1 MAFTF
6 LTSPTEAPFPW
17 RQRAQLRWRD
27 SAVTIDTWLVEM
39 YAVNMA
45 GTATG
50 SALATAY
57 VASNI
62 PSTNDATI
70 NMETWTA
77 SSFGYYSPYVTFT
90 TASKPVPSVDAISVF
105 YENTYGVQFQ
115 IYSVTGGVKSAL
127 QGSHNYI
134 PVYYATNQ
142 GWDWSQDFSDYFPDG
157 GTKKGWMTDREDTTF
172 IRVDMALEDEGA
184 ATLLQMENYSY
195 AYDTGKD
202 TANCDWD
209 NVIYTVYEGG
219 TLQNTLTLNLSSIP
233 TTWPNAAQYIPI
245 GPANIKDNA
254 GWTIPGYDLNT
265 EDWEYYEVTPRD
277 GTTPLSKPIRVY
289 RDCRPIKHKPA
300 QLYWIGS
307 RGGAEI
313 LRFDGRVKDNYDVG
327 GRDTY
332 TTNIELESRFSGL
345 GLTFAPESYSYEPER
360 VPLPST
366 GKRSFS
372 LSEDFFSDA
381 ERELFKSAM
390 TATYLMVRYDGKWY
404 PCRMKTTNYAHE
416 QSASKLLPISCEV
429 EILTNLK
436 C

>member
-1 MAFTF
+1 MAFQF
-6 LTSPTEAPFPW
+6 LTPPTEAPFPW

-27 SAVTIDTWLVEM
+27 TAVTIDTWLVEM
-39 YAVNMA
+39 YVVNMA
-45 GTATG
+45 GTVGANPI
-50 SALATAY
+50 ATAY
-57 VASNI
+57 VAPGN
-62 PSTNDATI
+62 PSTNEATL

-77 SSFGYYSPYVTFT
+77 SSEGYYAPYLTFT
-90 TASKPVPSVDAISVF
+90 AGNKPTPSVEAISVF
-105 YENTYGVQFQ
+105 YQNTYGVQFQ
-115 IYSVTGGVKSAL
+115 FYSVTGGVKSAL

-134 PVYYATNQ
+134 PIYYATNQ
-142 GWDWSQDFSDYFPDG
+142 GWDWSQDFSDYFPDSAL
-157 GTKKGWMTDREDTTF
+157 KKGWMTDREDTTF

-209 NVIYTVYEGG
+209 NVVYTVYEGA
-219 TLQNTLTLNLSSIP
+219 LQNTLTLNLGTVP
-233 TTWPNAAQYIPI
+233 TNWNSAAQHIPI
-245 GPANIKDNA
+245 GPANIKDNVNWA
-254 GWTIPGYDLNT
+254 IPGYDLNT

-332 TTNIELESRFSGL
+332 TTNRDLESRFSGL
-345 GLTFAPESYSYEPER
+345 GLTFAPELYSYEPER

-429 EILTNLK
+429 ELLTNLK

>member
-1 MAFTF
+1 MA
-6 LTSPTEAPFPW
+6 P
-17 RQRAQLRWRD
+17 
-27 SAVTIDTWLVEM
+27 
-39 YAVNMA
+39 
-45 GTATG
+45 
-50 SALATAY
+50 
-57 VASNI
+57 
-62 PSTNDATI
+62 
-70 NMETWTA
+70 
-77 SSFGYYSPYVTFT
+77 
-90 TASKPVPSVDAISVF
+90 
-105 YENTYGVQFQ
+105 
-115 IYSVTGGVKSAL
+115 
-127 QGSHNYI
+127 
-134 PVYYATNQ
+134 
-142 GWDWSQDFSDYFPDG
+142 
-157 GTKKGWMTDREDTTF
+157 
-172 IRVDMALEDEGA
+172 EDEGA

-209 NVIYTVYEGG
+209 RVNYSVFYNGISQNV
-219 TLQNTLTLNLSSIP
+219 LNLSLGTVP
-233 TTWPNAAQYIPI
+233 TGWANAAQHIPI
-245 GPANIKDNA
+245 GPANINDNA
-254 GWTIPGYDLNT
+254 GWAITYDLT
-265 EDWEYYEVTPRD
+265 TQPWDYIQITPTD
-277 GTTPLSKPIRVY
+277 GATNNCKPIRVY

-313 LRFDGRVKDNYDVG
+313 LRFDGRVKDNYEVG

-332 TTNIELESRFSGL
+332 TTNLDLESRFSGL
-345 GLTFAPESYSYEPER
+345 GVAFYPEIFSYEPER

-390 TATYLMVRYDGKWY
+390 TATYLMVRYDGQWY

-429 EILTNLK
+429 ELLTNLK

>member
-6 LTSPTEAPFPW
+6 LSPPTEAPFPW

-27 SAVTIDTWLVEM
+27 TAVTIDTWLVEM

-45 GTATG
+45 GTAVG
-50 SALATAY
+50 SPLATAY

-62 PSTNDATI
+62 PSTNDATL

-77 SSFGYYSPYVTFT
+77 SDQGYYAPYLTFT
-90 TASKPVPSVDAISVF
+90 TGSKPVPSVDAISVF
-105 YENTYGVQFQ
+105 YQNTYGVQFQ
-115 IYSVTGGVKSAL
+115 IYSVTGGVKSGL

-134 PVYYATNQ
+134 PVYNATNQ
-142 GWDWSQDFSDYFPDG
+142 GWDWSQDFSDYFPDSAL
-157 GTKKGWMTDREDTTF
+157 KKGWMTDREDTTF

-209 NVIYTVYEGG
+209 NVVYTVYEGA
-219 TLQNTLTLNLSSIP
+219 LQNTLTLNLGTVP
-233 TTWPNAAQYIPI
+233 TNWPDAAQHIPI
-245 GPANIKDNA
+245 GPANIKDNVN
-254 GWTIPGYDLNT
+254 WTIPGYDLNT
-265 EDWEYYEVTPRD
+265 EDWDYYEVTPRD

-332 TTNIELESRFSGL
+332 TTNLDLESRFSGL
-345 GLTFAPESYSYEPER
+345 ALTFASESYKYQPER

-429 EILTNLK
+429 ELLTNLK

>member
-1 MAFTF
+1 
-6 LTSPTEAPFPW
+6 
-17 RQRAQLRWRD
+17 
-27 SAVTIDTWLVEM
+27 M
-39 YAVNMA
+39 YAINMA
-45 GTATG
+45 GTVVG
-50 SALATAY
+50 SPIATAY
-57 VASNI
+57 VAITNPGSNE
-62 PSTNDATI
+62 ATL

-77 SSFGYYSPYVTFT
+77 TDQGYFAPYLVFT
-90 TASKPVPSVDAISVF
+90 AGTKPTPSVEAISVF
-105 YENTYGVQFQ
+105 YQNTYGVQFQ
-115 IYSVTGGVKSAL
+115 FYSVTGGVKSAL

-134 PVYYATNQ
+134 PIYYATNQ
-142 GWDWSQDFSDYFPDG
+142 GWDWSQDFSDYFPDSS
-157 GTKKGWMTDREDTTF
+157 TKKGWMTDREDTTY
-172 IRVDMALEDEGA
+172 IRVDMAPEDEGA

-209 NVIYTVYEGG
+209 TVNYSVFYNGTSQNV
-219 TLQNTLTLNLSSIP
+219 LNLSLSTVP
-233 TTWPNAAQYIPI
+233 TGWTTAAQQIPI
-245 GPANIKDNA
+245 GPANINDNA
-254 GWTIPGYDLNT
+254 NWTITYDLT
-265 EDWEYYEVTPRD
+265 TQPWDYIQITPTD
-277 GTTPLSKPIRVY
+277 GATDNCKPIRVY

-332 TTNIELESRFSGL
+332 TTNLDLESRFSGL
-345 GLTFAPESYSYEPER
+345 SIAFAPELYSYEPER
-360 VPLPST
+360 VPRPST

-390 TATYLMVRYDGKWY
+390 TATYLMVRYDGQWY

-429 EILTNLK
+429 ELLTNLK

>member
-1 MAFTF
+1 MAFEF
-6 LTSPTEAPFPW
+6 LSPPTEAPFSW

-27 SAVTIDTWLVEM
+27 NAVTIDTWLVEM

-45 GTATG
+45 GTVGANPI
-50 SALATAY
+50 ATAY
-57 VASNI
+57 VAPRNPSN
-62 PSTNDATI
+62 NDATL

-77 SSFGYYSPYVTFT
+77 SSYGYYSPYVTFT

-105 YENTYGVQFQ
+105 YQNTYGVQFQ
-115 IYSVTGGVKSAL
+115 FYSVTGGVKSAL

-134 PVYYATNQ
+134 PIYYATNQ
-142 GWDWSQDFSDYFPDG
+142 SWDWSQDFSDYFPDSA
-157 GTKKGWMTDREDTTF
+157 TKKGWMTDRKDTTY
-172 IRVDMALEDEGA
+172 IRVDMAPEDEGA

-209 NVIYTVYEGG
+209 TVNYTVYYNG
-219 TLQNTLTLNLSSIP
+219 TSQNILNLSLASVP
-233 TTWPNAAQYIPI
+233 TGWDSAAQHIPI
-245 GPANIKDNA
+245 GPANINDNA
-254 GWTIPGYDLNT
+254 GWTITYDLTT
-265 EDWEYYEVTPRD
+265 EPWDYIQITPND
-277 GTTPLSKPIRVY
+277 GATNNCKPIRVY

-332 TTNIELESRFSGL
+332 TTNLDLESRFSGL
-345 GLTFAPESYSYEPER
+345 ALTFASESYKYQPER

-390 TATYLMVRYDGKWY
+390 TATYLMVRYEGKWY

-429 EILTNLK
+429 ELLTNLK

>member
-1 MAFTF
+1 MAFQ
-6 LTSPTEAPFPW
+6 LLSSPTEAPFPW

-27 SAVTIDTWLVEM
+27 NTVTIDTWLVEM
-39 YAVNMA
+39 YVVNMA
-45 GTATG
+45 GTVGANPI
-50 SALATAY
+50 ATAY
-57 VASNI
+57 VASNT
-62 PSTNDATI
+62 PSSNDATL

-77 SSFGYYSPYVTFT
+77 SSQGFYAPYLTFT
-90 TASKPVPSVDAISVF
+90 AANKPTPSVEAISVF
-105 YENTYGVQFQ
+105 YQNTYGVQFQ
-115 IYSVTGGVKSAL
+115 FYSVTGGVKSAL

-134 PVYYATNQ
+134 PIYYATNQ
-142 GWDWSQDFSDYFPDG
+142 GWDWSQDFSDYFPDSA
-157 GTKKGWMTDREDTTF
+157 TKKGWMTDREDTAY
-172 IRVDMALEDEGA
+172 IRVDMAPEDEGA

-209 NVIYTVYEGG
+209 TVNYTVYYNG
-219 TLQNTLTLNLSSIP
+219 TSQNVLNLSLASVP
-233 TTWPNAAQYIPI
+233 TNWDSAAQHIPI
-245 GPANIKDNA
+245 GPANINDNA
-254 GWTIPGYDLNT
+254 NWTITYDLT
-265 EDWEYYEVTPRD
+265 TQPWDYIQITPND
-277 GTTPLSKPIRVY
+277 GTTNNCKPIRVY

-332 TTNIELESRFSGL
+332 TTNLDLESRFSGL
-345 GLTFAPESYSYEPER
+345 GITVAAELWSYEPER

-390 TATYLMVRYDGKWY
+390 TATYLMVRYDGQWY

-429 EILTNLK
+429 ELLTNLK

>member
-1 MAFTF
+1 MAFQ
-6 LTSPTEAPFPW
+6 LLSSPTEAPFPW
-17 RQRAQLRWRD
+17 RQRAQLRWND
-27 SAVTIDTWLVEM
+27 TAATIDTWLVEM
-39 YAVNMA
+39 YAINMT
-45 GTATG
+45 GTTVG

-57 VASNI
+57 VAPRSPSSNE
-62 PSTNDATI
+62 ATL

-77 SSFGYYSPYVTFT
+77 SDQGYYAPYLTFT

-105 YENTYGVQFQ
+105 YQNTYGVQFQ

-134 PVYYATNQ
+134 PIYYATNQ
-142 GWDWSQDFSDYFPDG
+142 GWDWSQDFSDYFPDSA
-157 GTKKGWMTDREDTTF
+157 TKKGWMTDREDTAY
-172 IRVDMALEDEGA
+172 IRVDMAPEDEGA

-209 NVIYTVYEGG
+209 RVNYSVFYNGISQNV
-219 TLQNTLTLNLSSIP
+219 LNLSLGTVP
-233 TTWPNAAQYIPI
+233 TGWANAAQHIPI
-245 GPANIKDNA
+245 GPANINDNA
-254 GWTIPGYDLNT
+254 GWAITYDLT
-265 EDWEYYEVTPRD
+265 TQPWDYIQITPTD
-277 GTTPLSKPIRVY
+277 GATNNCKPIRVY

-313 LRFDGRVKDNYDVG
+313 LRFDGRVKDNYEVG

-332 TTNIELESRFSGL
+332 TTNLDLESRFSGL
-345 GLTFAPESYSYEPER
+345 GVAFYPEIFSYEPER

-390 TATYLMVRYDGKWY
+390 TATYLMVRYDGQWY

-429 EILTNLK
+429 ELLTNLK

>member
-1 MAFTF
+1 
-6 LTSPTEAPFPW
+6 
-17 RQRAQLRWRD
+17 
-27 SAVTIDTWLVEM
+27 M
-39 YAVNMA
+39 YVVNMA
-45 GTATG
+45 GTAVG
-50 SALATAY
+50 SPLATAY
-57 VASNI
+57 VASTI
-62 PSTNDATI
+62 PSSNDATL

-77 SSFGYYSPYVTFT
+77 SDQGYFAPYLVFT
-90 TASKPVPSVDAISVF
+90 AGTKPVPSVDAISVF
-105 YENTYGVQFQ
+105 YQNTYGVQFQ
-115 IYSVTGGVKSAL
+115 FYSVTGGVKSAL

-134 PVYYATNQ
+134 PIYYATNQ
-142 GWDWSQDFSDYFPDG
+142 GWDWSQDFSDYFPDSS
-157 GTKKGWMTDREDTTF
+157 TKKGWMTDREDTTY
-172 IRVDMALEDEGA
+172 IRVDMAPEDEGA

-209 NVIYTVYEGG
+209 TVNYSVFYNG
-219 TLQNTLTLNLSSIP
+219 TSQNILNLSLSTVP
-233 TTWPNAAQYIPI
+233 TGWTNAAQHIPI
-245 GPANIKDNA
+245 GPANINDNA
-254 GWTIPGYDLNT
+254 GWLITYDLT
-265 EDWEYYEVTPRD
+265 TQPWDYIQITPTD
-277 GTTPLSKPIRVY
+277 GATDNCKPIRVY

-313 LRFDGRVKDNYDVG
+313 LRFDGRVKDNYEVG

-332 TTNIELESRFSGL
+332 TTNLDLESRFSGL
-345 GLTFAPESYSYEPER
+345 ALTFAAESYSYEPER
-360 VPLPST
+360 VPRPST
-366 GKRSFS
+366 GKRSLS

-390 TATYLMVRYDGKWY
+390 TATYLMVRYDSKWY

-429 EILTNLK
+429 ELLTNLK

>member
-1 MAFTF
+1 MAFQF
-6 LTSPTEAPFPW
+6 LTPPTEAPFPW

-27 SAVTIDTWLVEM
+27 NAVTIDTWLVEM

-45 GTATG
+45 GAAVGTP
-50 SALATAY
+50 LATAY

-62 PSTNDATI
+62 PSTNDATL

-77 SSFGYYSPYVTFT
+77 SSQGYYAPYLVFT
-90 TASKPVPSVDAISVF
+90 TGTKPTPSVEAISVF

-142 GWDWSQDFSDYFPDG
+142 GWDWSQDFSDYFPDDA
-157 GTKKGWMTDREDTTF
+157 TKKGWMTDREDTTY
-172 IRVDMALEDEGA
+172 IRVDMAPEDEGA
-184 ATLLQMENYSY
+184 ATLLQMESYSY

-209 NVIYTVYEGG
+209 TVNYSVFYNGVS
-219 TLQNTLTLNLSSIP
+219 QNILNLSLASVP
-233 TTWPNAAQYIPI
+233 TNWNSATQHIPI
-245 GPANIKDNA
+245 GPANINDNA
-254 GWTIPGYDLNT
+254 GWALTYDLTTQPWDYIQIKPN
-265 EDWEYYEVTPRD
+265 D
-277 GTTPLSKPIRVY
+277 GATDNCKPIRVY

-332 TTNIELESRFSGL
+332 TTNLDLESRFSGL
-345 GLTFAPESYSYEPER
+345 GLPFGSEAYRHEPER

-390 TATYLMVRYDGKWY
+390 TATYLMVRYDGQWY
-404 PCRMKTTNYAHE
+404 PCRMKTTNYVHE

-429 EILTNLK
+429 ELLTNLK

>member
-1 MAFTF
+1 MAFQ
-6 LTSPTEAPFPW
+6 LLSPPTEAPFPW

-27 SAVTIDTWLVEM
+27 TAVTIDTWLVEM

-50 SALATAY
+50 SPLATAY
-57 VASNI
+57 VASTI
-62 PSTNDATI
+62 PSSNDATI
-70 NMETWTA
+70 NMKTWTA
-77 SSFGYYSPYVTFT
+77 SSEGYYAPYLVFT
-90 TASKPVPSVDAISVF
+90 AGTKPAPSVEPISVF
-105 YENTYGVQFQ
+105 FQNTYGVQFQ
-115 IYSVTGGVKSAL
+115 IYSVTGGVKSAIK
-127 QGSHNYI
+127 GSHNYI
-134 PVYYATNQ
+134 PVYFATNQ
-142 GWDWSQDFSDYFPDG
+142 EWDWSQDFSDYFPDSA
-157 GTKKGWMTDREDTTF
+157 TKKGWMTDREDTAY
-172 IRVDMALEDEGA
+172 IRVDMAPEDEGA

-209 NVIYTVYEGG
+209 TVNYSVFYNG
-219 TLQNTLTLNLSSIP
+219 TSQNILNLTLASVP
-233 TTWPNAAQYIPI
+233 TSWNSAAQHIPI
-245 GPANIKDNA
+245 GPANINDNA
-254 GWTIPGYDLNT
+254 GWTLTYDLTT
-265 EDWEYYEVTPRD
+265 EPWDYIQIKPNN
-277 GTTPLSKPIRVY
+277 GTTDNCKPIRVY

-332 TTNIELESRFSGL
+332 TTNLDLESRFSGL
-345 GLTFAPESYSYEPER
+345 GFTIAPELYSYEPER

-390 TATYLMVRYDGKWY
+390 TATYLMVRYDGQWY

-429 EILTNLK
+429 ELLTNLK

>member
-1 MAFTF
+1 MAFEF
-6 LTSPTEAPFPW
+6 LSPPTEAPFPW

-27 SAVTIDTWLVEM
+27 TAATIDTWLVEM
-39 YAVNMA
+39 YAINMA
-45 GTATG
+45 GTAVG
-50 SALATAY
+50 IPIATAY
-57 VASNI
+57 VAITNPGSNE
-62 PSTNDATI
+62 ATL

-77 SSFGYYSPYVTFT
+77 TDQGYFAPYLVFT
-90 TASKPVPSVDAISVF
+90 AGTKPTPSVEAISVF
-105 YENTYGVQFQ
+105 YQNTYGVQFQ
-115 IYSVTGGVKSAL
+115 FYSVTGGVKSAL

-134 PVYYATNQ
+134 PIYYATNQ
-142 GWDWSQDFSDYFPDG
+142 GWDWSQDFSDYFPDSS
-157 GTKKGWMTDREDTTF
+157 TKKGWMTDREDTTY
-172 IRVDMALEDEGA
+172 IRVDMAPEDEGA

-209 NVIYTVYEGG
+209 TVNYSVFYNG
-219 TLQNTLTLNLSSIP
+219 TSQNILNLSLSTVP
-233 TTWPNAAQYIPI
+233 TGWTNAAQHIPI
-245 GPANIKDNA
+245 GPANINDNA
-254 GWTIPGYDLNT
+254 GWLITYDLT
-265 EDWEYYEVTPRD
+265 TQPWDYIQITPTD
-277 GTTPLSKPIRVY
+277 GATDNCKPIRVY

-313 LRFDGRVKDNYDVG
+313 LRFDGRVKDNYEVG

-332 TTNIELESRFSGL
+332 TTNLDLESRFSGL
-345 GLTFAPESYSYEPER
+345 ALTFAAESYSYEPER
-360 VPLPST
+360 VPRPST
-366 GKRSFS
+366 GKRSLS

-429 EILTNLK
+429 ELLTNLK

>member
-1 MAFTF
+1 
-6 LTSPTEAPFPW
+6 
-17 RQRAQLRWRD
+17 
-27 SAVTIDTWLVEM
+27 M
-39 YAVNMA
+39 YAINMA
-45 GTATG
+45 GTVVG
-50 SALATAY
+50 SPIATAY
-57 VASNI
+57 VAITNPGSNE
-62 PSTNDATI
+62 ATL

-77 SSFGYYSPYVTFT
+77 TDQGYFAPYLVFT
-90 TASKPVPSVDAISVF
+90 AGTKPVPSVDAISVF
-105 YENTYGVQFQ
+105 YQNTYGVQFQ
-115 IYSVTGGVKSAL
+115 FYSVTGGVKSAL

-134 PVYYATNQ
+134 PIYYATNQ
-142 GWDWSQDFSDYFPDG
+142 GWDWSQDFSDYFPDSS
-157 GTKKGWMTDREDTTF
+157 TKKGWMTDREDTTY
-172 IRVDMALEDEGA
+172 IRVDMAPEDEGA

-209 NVIYTVYEGG
+209 TVNYSVFYNGTSQNV
-219 TLQNTLTLNLSSIP
+219 LNLSLSTVP
-233 TTWPNAAQYIPI
+233 TGWATAAQQIPI
-245 GPANIKDNA
+245 GPANINDNA
-254 GWTIPGYDLNT
+254 NWTITYDLT
-265 EDWEYYEVTPRD
+265 TQPWDYIQITPTD
-277 GTTPLSKPIRVY
+277 GATDNCKPIRVY

-313 LRFDGRVKDNYDVG
+313 LRFDGRVKDNYEVG

-332 TTNIELESRFSGL
+332 TTNLDLESRFSGL
-345 GLTFAPESYSYEPER
+345 ALTFAAESYSYEPER
-360 VPLPST
+360 VPRPST
-366 GKRSFS
+366 GKRSLS

-429 EILTNLK
+429 ELLTNLK

>member
-1 MAFTF
+1 MAFQ
-6 LTSPTEAPFPW
+6 LLNSPTEAPFPW

-27 SAVTIDTWLVEM
+27 TAATIDTWLVEM
-39 YAVNMA
+39 YGLNMS
-45 GTATG
+45 GTVGANPI
-50 SALATAY
+50 ATAY
-57 VASNI
+57 VASTI
-62 PSTNDATI
+62 ASTNDATL

-77 SSFGYYSPYVTFT
+77 SDQGFYAPYLVFT
-90 TASKPVPSVDAISVF
+90 AGTKPTPSVDAISVF
-105 YENTYGVQFQ
+105 YQNTYGVQFQ
-115 IYSVTGGVKSAL
+115 FYSVTGGVKSAL

-134 PVYYATNQ
+134 PIYYATNQ
-142 GWDWSQDFSDYFPDG
+142 GWDWSQDFSDYFPDSS
-157 GTKKGWMTDREDTTF
+157 TKKGWMTDREDTTY
-172 IRVDMALEDEGA
+172 IRVDMAPEDEGA

-209 NVIYTVYEGG
+209 TVNYSVFYNG
-219 TLQNTLTLNLSSIP
+219 TSQNILNLSLGTVP
-233 TTWPNAAQYIPI
+233 TGWATAAQHIPI
-245 GPANIKDNA
+245 GPANINDNA
-254 GWTIPGYDLNT
+254 GWALTYDLT
-265 EDWEYYEVTPRD
+265 TQPWDYIQITPND
-277 GTTPLSKPIRVY
+277 GATNNCKPIRVY

-332 TTNIELESRFSGL
+332 TTNFDLEGRFSGL
-345 GLTFAPESYSYEPER
+345 ALTFAAESHSYEPER
-360 VPLPST
+360 VPRPST
-366 GKRSFS
+366 GKRSFF

-429 EILTNLK
+429 ELLTNLK

>member
-1 MAFTF
+1 MAFEF
-6 LTSPTEAPFPW
+6 LSPPTEAPFSW

-27 SAVTIDTWLVEM
+27 NAVTIDTWLVEM

-45 GTATG
+45 GTVGANPI
-50 SALATAY
+50 ATAY
-57 VASNI
+57 VAPRNPSN
-62 PSTNDATI
+62 NDATL

-77 SSFGYYSPYVTFT
+77 SSYGYYSPYVTFT

-105 YENTYGVQFQ
+105 YQNTYGVQFQ
-115 IYSVTGGVKSAL
+115 FYSVTGGVKSAL

-134 PVYYATNQ
+134 PIYYATNQ
-142 GWDWSQDFSDYFPDG
+142 GWDWSQDFSDYFPDSA
-157 GTKKGWMTDREDTTF
+157 TKKGWMTDRKDTTY
-172 IRVDMALEDEGA
+172 IRVDMAPEDEGA

-195 AYDTGKD
+195 TYDTGKD

-209 NVIYTVYEGG
+209 TVNYTVYYNG
-219 TLQNTLTLNLSSIP
+219 TSQNILNLSLASVP
-233 TTWPNAAQYIPI
+233 TGWDSAAQHIPI
-245 GPANIKDNA
+245 GPANINDNA
-254 GWTIPGYDLNT
+254 GWTITYDLTT
-265 EDWEYYEVTPRD
+265 EPWDYIQITPND
-277 GTTPLSKPIRVY
+277 GATNNCIPIRVY

-332 TTNIELESRFSGL
+332 TTNIDLESRFSGL
-345 GLTFAPESYSYEPER
+345 SMTFASESYKYQPER

-429 EILTNLK
+429 ELLTNLK

>member
-1 MAFTF
+1 MAFQF
-6 LTSPTEAPFPW
+6 LSPPTEAPFPW

-27 SAVTIDTWLVEM
+27 TAATIDTWLVEM
-39 YAVNMA
+39 YVVNMA
-45 GTATG
+45 GTAVG
-50 SALATAY
+50 SPLATAY
-57 VASNI
+57 VASTI
-62 PSTNDATI
+62 PSSNDATL

-77 SSFGYYSPYVTFT
+77 SDQGYFAPYLVFT
-90 TASKPVPSVDAISVF
+90 AGTKPVPSVDAISVF
-105 YENTYGVQFQ
+105 YQNTYGVQFQ
-115 IYSVTGGVKSAL
+115 FYSVTGGVKSAL

-134 PVYYATNQ
+134 PIYYATNQ
-142 GWDWSQDFSDYFPDG
+142 GWDWSQDFSDYFPDSSL
-157 GTKKGWMTDREDTTF
+157 KKGWMTDREDTTF
-172 IRVDMALEDEGA
+172 IRVDMAPEDEGA

-209 NVIYTVYEGG
+209 TVNYSVFYNG
-219 TLQNTLTLNLSSIP
+219 TSQNILNLSLSTVP
-233 TTWPNAAQYIPI
+233 TGWTNAAQHIPI
-245 GPANIKDNA
+245 GPANINDNA
-254 GWTIPGYDLNT
+254 GWLITYDLT
-265 EDWEYYEVTPRD
+265 TQPWDYIQITPTD
-277 GTTPLSKPIRVY
+277 GATDNCKPIRVY

-313 LRFDGRVKDNYDVG
+313 LRFDGRVKDNYEVG

-332 TTNIELESRFSGL
+332 TTNLDLESRFSGL
-345 GLTFAPESYSYEPER
+345 ALTFAAESYSYEPER
-360 VPLPST
+360 VPRPST
-366 GKRSFS
+366 GKRSLS

-429 EILTNLK
+429 ELLTNLK

>member
-1 MAFTF
+1 MAFQF
-6 LTSPTEAPFPW
+6 FSSPTEAPFPW

-27 SAVTIDTWLVEM
+27 TAVTIDTWLVEM
-39 YAVNMA
+39 YGVNMA
-45 GTATG
+45 GTAIGTPI
-50 SALATAY
+50 ATAY
-57 VASNI
+57 VASNT
-62 PSTNDATI
+62 PSSNDATI

-77 SSFGYYSPYVTFT
+77 SAQGYFAPYLVFT
-90 TASKPVPSVDAISVF
+90 AGTKPTPSVDAISVF

-142 GWDWSQDFSDYFPDG
+142 GWDWSQDFSDYFPDSL
-157 GTKKGWMTDREDTTF
+157 TKKGWMTDREDTSF
-172 IRVDMALEDEGA
+172 IRVDMAPEDEGS

-209 NVIYTVYEGG
+209 TVNYSVFYNG
-219 TLQNTLTLNLSSIP
+219 TSQNILNLSLASVP
-233 TTWPNAAQYIPI
+233 TSWPSAAQHIPI
-245 GPANIKDNA
+245 GPANINDNA
-254 GWTIPGYDLNT
+254 GWTITYDLT
-265 EDWEYYEVTPRD
+265 TQPWDYIQITPND
-277 GTTPLSKPIRVY
+277 GATDNCKPIRVY

-332 TTNIELESRFSGL
+332 TTNLDLESRFSGL
-345 GLTFAPESYSYEPER
+345 SLFYAVESYRYEPER

-390 TATYLMVRYDGKWY
+390 TATYLMVRYDGEWY

-429 EILTNLK
+429 ELLTNLK

>member
-1 MAFTF
+1 MAFQF
-6 LTSPTEAPFPW
+6 LAPPTEAPFPW

-27 SAVTIDTWLVEM
+27 TAVTIDTWLVEM
-39 YAVNMA
+39 YSVNMA
-45 GTATG
+45 GTVGA
-50 SALATAY
+50 SPLATAY
-57 VASNI
+57 VAPNSA
-62 PSTNDATI
+62 SSNDATI

-77 SSFGYYSPYVTFT
+77 SAQGYYAPYLVFT
-90 TASKPVPSVDAISVF
+90 GGTKPTPSVEAISVF

-134 PVYYATNQ
+134 PIYNATNQ
-142 GWDWSQDFSDYFPDG
+142 GWDWSQDFSDYFPDST
-157 GTKKGWMTDREDTTF
+157 TKKGWMTDREDTTYV
-172 IRVDMALEDEGA
+172 RVDMAPEDEGA

-209 NVIYTVYEGG
+209 TVNYSVFYNG
-219 TLQNTLTLNLSSIP
+219 TSQNILNLTLASVP
-233 TTWPNAAQYIPI
+233 TTWNSAAQHIPI
-245 GPANIKDNA
+245 GPANINDNT
-254 GWTIPGYDLNT
+254 GWAITYDLTT
-265 EDWEYYEVTPRD
+265 EPWDYIQITPND
-277 GTTPLSKPIRVY
+277 GATNNCKPIRVY

-332 TTNIELESRFSGL
+332 TTNLDLESRFSGL
-345 GLTFAPESYSYEPER
+345 GLTLAAEGYRHEPER

-381 ERELFKSAM
+381 ERKLFKSAM
-390 TATYLMVRYDGKWY
+390 TATYLMVRYDGRWY

-429 EILTNLK
+429 ELLINLK

>member
-1 MAFTF
+1 
-6 LTSPTEAPFPW
+6 
-17 RQRAQLRWRD
+17 
-27 SAVTIDTWLVEM
+27 M
-39 YAVNMA
+39 YGVNMA
-45 GTATG
+45 GTVGA
-50 SALATAY
+50 SPLATAY
-57 VASNI
+57 VAPTT
-62 PSTNDATI
+62 PSSNDATI

-77 SSFGYYSPYVTFT
+77 SGQGYYAPYLVFSAGT
-90 TASKPVPSVDAISVF
+90 KPAPSVDAISVF

-142 GWDWSQDFSDYFPDG
+142 GWDWSQDFSEYFPDSA
-157 GTKKGWMTDREDTTF
+157 TKKGWLTDREDTTY
-172 IRVDMALEDEGA
+172 IRVDMAPEDEGA

-195 AYDTGKD
+195 VYETGKD

-209 NVIYTVYEGG
+209 TVNYSVFYNG
-219 TLQNTLTLNLSSIP
+219 TSQNILNLSLASVP
-233 TTWPNAAQYIPI
+233 TSWPSAAQHIPI
-245 GPANIKDNA
+245 GPANINDNA
-254 GWTIPGYDLNT
+254 GWLITYDLTT
-265 EDWEYYEVTPRD
+265 ELWDYIQITPNN
-277 GTTPLSKPIRVY
+277 GTTDNCKPIRVY

-332 TTNIELESRFSGL
+332 TTNLDLESRFSGL
-345 GLTFAPESYSYEPER
+345 SLPYAAEAYRYEPER

-390 TATYLMVRYDGKWY
+390 TATYLMVRYDGEWY

-429 EILTNLK
+429 ELLTNLK

>member
-1 MAFTF
+1 MAFQF
-6 LTSPTEAPFPW
+6 LSPPTEAPFPW

-27 SAVTIDTWLVEM
+27 TAATIDTWLVEM
-39 YAVNMA
+39 YVVNMA
-45 GTATG
+45 GTVGANPI
-50 SALATAY
+50 ATAY
-57 VASNI
+57 VAPTIASSNE
-62 PSTNDATI
+62 ATL

-77 SSFGYYSPYVTFT
+77 SDAGYYAPYLTFT
-90 TASKPVPSVDAISVF
+90 AATKPTPSVEVISVF
-105 YENTYGVQFQ
+105 YQNTYGVQFQ
-115 IYSVTGGVKSAL
+115 FYSVTGGVKSAL

-134 PVYYATNQ
+134 PIYYATNQ
-142 GWDWSQDFSDYFPDG
+142 GWDWSQDFSDYFPDSA
-157 GTKKGWMTDREDTTF
+157 TKKGWMTDREDTTY
-172 IRVDMALEDEGA
+172 IRVDMAPEDEGA

-209 NVIYTVYEGG
+209 TVNYSVYYNGISQNV
-219 TLQNTLTLNLSSIP
+219 LNLSLGTVP
-233 TTWPNAAQYIPI
+233 TSWANAAQHIPI
-245 GPANIKDNA
+245 GPANINDNA
-254 GWTIPGYDLNT
+254 NWALTYDLTTQPWDYIEIIPN
-265 EDWEYYEVTPRD
+265 D
-277 GTTPLSKPIRVY
+277 GATNNCKPIRVY

-332 TTNIELESRFSGL
+332 TTNLDLESRFSGIV
-345 GLTFAPESYSYEPER
+345 FAPELYGNEPER

-429 EILTNLK
+429 ELLTNLK

>member
-1 MAFTF
+1 MAFQF
-6 LTSPTEAPFPW
+6 LSPPTEAPFPW

-27 SAVTIDTWLVEM
+27 TAATIDTWLVEM
-39 YAVNMA
+39 YVVNMA
-45 GTATG
+45 GTVGANPI
-50 SALATAY
+50 ATAY
-57 VASNI
+57 VASTI
-62 PSTNDATI
+62 ASSNDATL

-77 SSFGYYSPYVTFT
+77 SDQGYYAPYVTFT

-105 YENTYGVQFQ
+105 YGNTYGVQFQ
-115 IYSVTGGVKSAL
+115 FYSVTGGVKSAL

-134 PVYYATNQ
+134 PIYYATNQ
-142 GWDWSQDFSDYFPDG
+142 GWDWSQDFSDYFPDSA
-157 GTKKGWMTDREDTTF
+157 TKKGWMTDREDTTY
-172 IRVDMALEDEGA
+172 IRVDMAPEDEGA

-209 NVIYTVYEGG
+209 TVNYTVIYNG
-219 TLQNTLTLNLSSIP
+219 TSQNVLNLSLGTVP
-233 TTWPNAAQYIPI
+233 TSWANAAQHIPI
-245 GPANIKDNA
+245 GPANINDNA
-254 GWTIPGYDLNT
+254 NWALTYDLTTQPWDYIEIIPN
-265 EDWEYYEVTPRD
+265 D
-277 GTTPLSKPIRVY
+277 GATNNCKPIRVY

-300 QLYWIGS
+300 QLFWIGS

-332 TTNIELESRFSGL
+332 TTNLDLESRFSGL
-345 GLTFAPESYSYEPER
+345 GYTFGAELYGNEPER

-390 TATYLMVRYDGKWY
+390 TATYLMVRYEGKWY

-429 EILTNLK
+429 ELLTNLK

>member
-1 MAFTF
+1 
-6 LTSPTEAPFPW
+6 
-17 RQRAQLRWRD
+17 
-27 SAVTIDTWLVEM
+27 
-39 YAVNMA
+39 
-45 GTATG
+45 
-50 SALATAY
+50 
-57 VASNI
+57 
-62 PSTNDATI
+62 
-70 NMETWTA
+70 
-77 SSFGYYSPYVTFT
+77 
-90 TASKPVPSVDAISVF
+90 
-105 YENTYGVQFQ
+105 
-115 IYSVTGGVKSAL
+115 
-127 QGSHNYI
+127 
-134 PVYYATNQ
+134 
-142 GWDWSQDFSDYFPDG
+142 
-157 GTKKGWMTDREDTTF
+157 MTDRQDTTY

-209 NVIYTVYEGG
+209 NVVYTVYEGA
-219 TLQNTLTLNLSSIP
+219 LQNTLTLNLSTVP
-233 TTWPNAAQYIPI
+233 TNWNSAAQHIPI
-245 GPANIKDNA
+245 GPANIKDNVNWA
-254 GWTIPGYDLNT
+254 IPGYDLNT
-265 EDWEYYEVTPRD
+265 EDWDYYEVTPRD

-332 TTNIELESRFSGL
+332 TTNLDLESRFSGL

-390 TATYLMVRYDGKWY
+390 TATYLMVRYDGEWY

-429 EILTNLK
+429 ELLINLK

>member
-1 MAFTF
+1 MAFEF
-6 LTSPTEAPFPW
+6 LSPPTEAPFPW

-39 YAVNMA
+39 YAVNMS
-45 GTATG
+45 GTVG
-50 SALATAY
+50 VNPSATAY
-57 VASNI
+57 VAPTI
-62 PSTNDATI
+62 ASTNDATL

-77 SSFGYYSPYVTFT
+77 SQFGNFVPYLVFT
-90 TASKPVPSVDAISVF
+90 TGTKPTPSVDAISYF
-105 YENTYGVQFQ
+105 YQNILGVQFQ

-134 PVYYATNQ
+134 PIYYATNQ
-142 GWDWSQDFSDYFPDG
+142 GWDWSQDFSDYFPDSA
-157 GTKKGWMTDREDTTF
+157 TKKGWMTDREDTNY
-172 IRVDMALEDEGA
+172 IRVDMAPEDEGA

-195 AYDTGKD
+195 AYDIGKD

-209 NVIYTVYEGG
+209 TVNYSVFYNGTSQNV
-219 TLQNTLTLNLSSIP
+219 LNLYLASVPAS
-233 TTWPNAAQYIPI
+233 WEYAAQHIPI
-245 GPANIKDNA
+245 GPANINDNA
-254 GWTIPGYDLNT
+254 GWAITYDLTT
-265 EDWEYYEVTPRD
+265 EPWDYIQITPTD
-277 GTTPLSKPIRVY
+277 GATNNCKPIRVY

-300 QLYWIGS
+300 QLFWIGS

-332 TTNIELESRFSGL
+332 TTNYDLEGRVSGL
-345 GLTFAPESYSYEPER
+345 GIAYGFELYGNQPER

-390 TATYLMVRYDGKWY
+390 TATYLMVRYDGQWY

-429 EILTNLK
+429 ELLTNLK